1 MSTES
6 LVQAPPYGRKK
17 TARSITVLD
26 LFAGAG
32 GLTQGFYE
40 ASERFATERAVEFEP
55 AAAASF
61 AATFGDKV
69 YPGAIQDWLVNETVP
84 EVDVVIG
91 GPPCQGFSQ
100 LGKQD
105 PDDVRNQLWRP
116 YAEALRRAK
125 PKYFIVENVPAFGK
139 SQQLQ
144 DFRDATGK
152 DGIIGDYSFQW
163 HVLNAAD
170 YGAPQARKRAILIGH
185 HNDLP
190 FPGFPA
196 PTHIGRHRTV
206 RQALSGINA
215 HVSETTLPD
224 RTTNYAGRVFAGTF
238 RTSELHLG
246 RDYAAASLERF
257 GFIPEGGNRFNLPDR
272 LKAPCWRGHRSGSG
286 DVMGRMHWDKP
297 SVTVRTEFFKPEKGR
312 YLHPV
317 EHRAITHLEAAK
329 LQGFPDDRLWVGSKT
344 AIAKQIGNAVPTA
357 LGKAIASKLM
367 VGFQK

>member
-1 MSTES
+1 MTS
-6 LVQAPPYGRKK
+6 LPGALAAPYGRKK
-17 TARSITVLD
+17 NAKSITVLD

-32 GLTQGFYE
+32 GLTQGFYA
-40 ASERFATERAVEFEP
+40 ASSRYVTERAVEFEP

-69 YPGAIQDWLVNETVP
+69 YAGPIQDWLISESVP

-105 PDDVRNQLWRP
+105 PEDVRNQLWQP
-116 YAEALRRAK
+116 YAQALSRAK
-125 PKYFIVENVPAFGK
+125 PKYFIVENVPAFSK

-144 DFRDATGK
+144 DFRDATAKG
-152 DGIIGDYSFQW
+152 GLIEDYDFQW
-163 HVLNAAD
+163 HVLNSAD

-185 HNDLP
+185 RKDLP
-190 FPGFPA
+190 FPGFPM

-206 RQALSGINA
+206 RHALKGVEPRVTA
-215 HVSETTLPD
+215 TLLPS
-224 RTTNYAGRVFAGTF
+224 RSTLYAGRTFAGPF
-238 RTSELHLG
+238 RTSELHLS
-246 RDYAAASLERF
+246 RDYAELSLDRF
-257 GFIPEGGNRFNLPDR
+257 VNIPLGGNRFDLPESLLAR
-272 LKAPCWRGHRSGSG
+272 CWRDHKSGSA
-286 DVMGRMHWDKP
+286 DVMGRLHWDRP

-312 YLHPV
+312 YLHPT

-357 LGKAIASKLM
+357 LGRAIAAQL
-367 VGFQK
+367 VRHL

>member
-1 MSTES
+1 MST
-6 LVQAPPYGRKK
+6 VIDAPAAPYERKR
-17 TARSITVLD
+17 TATSITVLD

-32 GLTQGFYE
+32 GLTQGFYA
-40 ASERFATERAVEFEP
+40 ASPRFVTERAVEFEP

-61 AATFGDKV
+61 AKTFGDKV
-69 YPGAIQDWLVNETVP
+69 YPGPIQDWLVQETVP
-84 EVDVVIG
+84 EVDVVMG

-116 YAEALRRAK
+116 YAEALKRAK

-144 DFRDATGK
+144 DFRDATAEG
-152 DGIIGDYSFQW
+152 GIIGEYSFQW

-170 YGAPQARKRAILIGH
+170 YGAPQSRKRAILIGH
-185 HNDLP
+185 HRDLP
-190 FPGFPA
+190 FPGFPM

-206 RQALSGINA
+206 RQALRGLSA
-215 HVSETTLPD
+215 EVLETRLPE
-224 RTTNYAGRVFAGTF
+224 RTTQYAGKTFSGSF
-238 RTSELHLG
+238 RTSELHLS
-246 RDYAAASLERF
+246 RDYAELSLNRF
-257 GFIPEGGNRFNLPDR
+257 VNIPEGGNRFDLPKN
-272 LKAPCWRGHRSGSG
+272 LKAPCWLNHNSGSG
-286 DVMGRMHWDKP
+286 DVMGRLHWDKP

-357 LGKAIASKLM
+357 LGGAIARQL
-367 VGFQK
+367 VQHL

>member
-1 MSTES
+1 MSTVTAS
-6 LVQAPPYGRKK
+6 AAAPYERTK
-17 TARSITVLD
+17 TAKSITVLD

-32 GLTQGFYE
+32 GLTQGFYA
-40 ASERFATERAVEFEP
+40 ASRRYVTKRAVEFEP

-61 AATFGDKV
+61 TATFGDKV
-69 YPGAIQDWLVNETVP
+69 YSGPIQDWLINEKVP

-105 PDDVRNQLWRP
+105 PDDLRNQLWRP

-144 DFRDATGK
+144 DFRDATDR
-152 DGIIGDYSFQW
+152 DGIIGEYSFQW

-170 YGAPQARKRAILIGH
+170 YGSPQSRKRAILIGH
-185 HNDLP
+185 HKDLP
-190 FPGFPA
+190 FPGFPM

-206 RQALSGINA
+206 RQALKGVISQ
-215 HVSETTLPD
+215 VSETKLPE
-224 RTTNYAGRVFAGTF
+224 RTTQYAGRTFLGSF

-246 RDYAAASLERF
+246 RDYAELSLNRF
-257 GFIPEGGNRFNLPDR
+257 VNIPVGGNRFDLPEN
-272 LKAPCWRGHRSGSG
+272 LKAACWLNHKSGSG

-344 AIAKQIGNAVPTA
+344 AIAKQIGNAVPTD
-357 LGKAIASKLM
+357 LGRAIATQLVKHL
-367 VGFQK
+367 

>member
-1 MSTES
+1 MSK
-6 LVQAPPYGRKK
+6 VPAGPAAPYGRKK
-17 TARSITVLD
+17 TAKSITVLD

-32 GLTQGFYE
+32 GLTQGFYA
-40 ASERFATERAVEFEP
+40 ASPRFVTERAVEFEP

-69 YPGAIQDWLVNETVP
+69 YPGPIQDWLVKDTVP

-105 PDDVRNQLWRP
+105 PEDIRNSLWRP
-116 YAEALRRAK
+116 YAAALSRAK
-125 PKYFIVENVPAFGK
+125 PKYFIVENVPAFSK

-144 DFRDATGK
+144 DFRDATGPHGLIK
-152 DGIIGDYSFQW
+152 DYDFQW
-163 HVLNAAD
+163 HVLNSAD

-185 HNDLP
+185 HRDLP
-190 FPGFPA
+190 FPGFPL

-206 RQALSGINA
+206 RQALRGIDTR
-215 HVSETTLPD
+215 VTQTTLPERSTD
-224 RTTNYAGRVFAGTF
+224 YAGRTFAGAF

-246 RDYAAASLERF
+246 RDYAKQSLERF
-257 GFIPEGGNRFNLPDR
+257 AEIPLGGNRFDLPENLQ
-272 LKAPCWRGHRSGSG
+272 APCWIKHKTGSA

-317 EHRAITHLEAAK
+317 EPRAITHLEAAK
-329 LQGFPDDRLWVGSKT
+329 LQGFPDDRLWIGSKT

-357 LGKAIASKLM
+357 LGRAIASRLAA
-367 VGFQK
+367 GFPQ

>member
-1 MSTES
+1 MSKDPVA
-6 LVQAPPYGRKK
+6 LPAPYGRKK
-17 TARSITVLD
+17 TAKSITVLD

-32 GLTQGFYE
+32 GLTQGFYA
-40 ASERFATERAVEFEP
+40 ASHRFVTERAVEFEP

-69 YPGAIQDWLVNETVP
+69 YPGPIQDWLVNEAVP

-125 PKYFIVENVPAFGK
+125 PKYFIVENVPAFSK

-144 DFRDATGK
+144 DFRDATGPE
-152 DGIIGDYSFQW
+152 GLIRDYDFQW

-185 HNDLP
+185 HRDLP
-190 FPGFPA
+190 FPGFPM
-196 PTHIGRHRTV
+196 PSHVGRHNTV
-206 RQALSGINA
+206 RQALKGVMSR
-215 HVSETTLPD
+215 VSETKLPE
-224 RTTNYAGRVFAGTF
+224 RTTQYAGRTF
-238 RTSELHLG
+238 LGSFQTSELHLG
-246 RDYAAASLERF
+246 RDYAELSLNRF
-257 GFIPEGGNRFNLPDR
+257 VNIPPGGNRFDLPKN
-272 LKAPCWRGHRSGSG
+272 LKAACWLKHESGSG

-329 LQGFPDDRLWVGSKT
+329 LQGFPDNRLWVGSKT

-357 LGKAIASKLM
+357 LGQAIAAQLLKK
-367 VGFQK
+367 F

>member
-1 MSTES
+1 MTKVSVAEA
-6 LVQAPPYGRKK
+6 APYERKK
-17 TARSITVLD
+17 TSRSITVLD

-32 GLTQGFYE
+32 GLTQGFYS
-40 ASERFATERAVEFEP
+40 ASPRIVTERAVEFEP

-69 YPGAIQDWLVNETVP
+69 YAGPIQDWLVNEKVP

-105 PDDVRNQLWRP
+105 PEDVRNALWQP
-116 YAEALRRAK
+116 YAEALSRAR
-125 PKYFIVENVPAFGK
+125 PKYFVVENVPAFGK

-144 DFRDATGK
+144 DFRDATDKG
-152 DGIIGDYSFQW
+152 GLIEDYDFQW
-163 HVLNAAD
+163 HILNAAD
-170 YGAPQARKRAILIGH
+170 YGAPQSRKRAILIGH
-185 HNDLP
+185 HRDLP
-190 FPGFPA
+190 FPGFPM

-206 RQALSGINA
+206 RQALKGVMSR
-215 HVSETTLPD
+215 VSETKLPE
-224 RTTNYAGRVFAGTF
+224 RTTQYAGRTF
-238 RTSELHLG
+238 SGSFQTSELHLG
-246 RDYAAASLERF
+246 RDYAELSLNRF
-257 GFIPEGGNRFNLPDR
+257 VNIPAGGNRFDLPKNLR
-272 LKAPCWRGHRSGSG
+272 AACWLKHESGSG

-329 LQGFPDDRLWVGSKT
+329 LQGFPEDRLWVGSKT

-357 LGKAIASKLM
+357 LGCAIAAQLVKRL
-367 VGFQK
+367 

>member
-1 MSTES
+1 MST
-6 LVQAPPYGRKK
+6 QTTAPPPYGRVKK
-17 TARSITVLD
+17 TKSITVLD

-40 ASERFATERAVEFEP
+40 TSSRFVTDRAVEFEP

-69 YPGAIQDWLVNETVP
+69 YPGPIQEWLKKESVP
-84 EVDVVIG
+84 NVDIVIG

-105 PDDVRNQLWRP
+105 PEDVRNQLWQP
-116 YAEALRRAK
+116 YAEALSRAK
-125 PKYFIVENVPAFGK
+125 PKYFVVENVPAFSK

-152 DGIIGDYSFQW
+152 GGIIRDYDFQW

-185 HNDLP
+185 HRDLA
-190 FPGFPA
+190 FPGFPI
-196 PTHIGRHRTV
+196 PTHIGRPRTV
-206 RQALSGINA
+206 RQAMRGINP
-215 HVSETTLPD
+215 HVSTTTLPD
-224 RTTNYAGRVFAGTF
+224 RVTQYAGRIFAGAF

-246 RDYAAASLERF
+246 RDYAELSLDRF
-257 GFIPEGGNRFNLPDR
+257 VNIPPGGSRFDLPEK
-272 LKAPCWRGHRSGSG
+272 LLAPCWKKHRSGSG

-312 YLHPV
+312 YLHPT

-357 LGKAIASKLM
+357 LGSAIASRLLAAL
-367 VGFQK
+367 QK